1 MPNWCSS
8 GQFDVLIIGTGTAG
22 YNVAEGC
29 VRGKK
34 TAIVDRL
41 PYGGDASGWAA
52 SKRIGQKYATYKLII
67 DEAKIKL

>member
-1 MPNWCSS
+1 MC
-8 GQFDVLIIGTGTAG
+8 TR
-22 YNVAEGC
+22 E
-29 VRGKK
+29 K